1 MNKRKA
7 NINDIPVLVELRK
20 KQLIDEGEELP
31 SASSYDQQLTDYF
44 TSSISDETFISWVIE
59 DGGEIVATSGLCFYS
74 LPPSF
79 SNPSG
84 RNAYITNMYTKP
96 EYRRRGIA
104 AELLDM
110 VIAEAKERGYTIA
123 RLHTSEH
130 GRSIYQKAGFIY
142 SEDYMAMRL

>member
-7 NINDIPVLVELRK
+7 DVNDIPTLVILRK
-20 KQLIDEGEELP
+20 RQLIDEGEELP

-44 TSSISDETFISWVIE
+44 TSSISDGTFVSWVIE
-59 DGGEIVATSGLCFYS
+59 DDSVIVATSGLCFYS

-104 AELLDM
+104 TELLDM
-110 VIAEAKERGYTIA
+110 VITEAKERGYTVA

-130 GRSIYQKAGFIY
+130 GRSIYQKAGFKY